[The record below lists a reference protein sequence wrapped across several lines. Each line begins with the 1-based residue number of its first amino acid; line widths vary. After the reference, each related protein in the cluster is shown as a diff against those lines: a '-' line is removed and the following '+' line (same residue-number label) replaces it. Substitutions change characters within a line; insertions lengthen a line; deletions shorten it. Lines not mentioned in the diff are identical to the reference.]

1 MPVREMEPRWRQRLE
16 QIESRVDEVRLPQGA
31 QDLSQDAEWC
41 EAVIAGQPQRFRL
54 HDYDEIYRV
63 PGLYEELFYHKL
75 ECCSPTRTANLL
87 VDLLADSGE
96 DLSDCVVMDLGAGN
110 GMVADELYC
119 RGAREIVGVDI
130 IREAKE
136 AALRDRPEL
145 YRDYLVADLTDLTE
159 QQEAR
164 LRRYQFNCLT
174 TVAALGFGDI
184 PPLAFTKALDL
195 IATPGWIAATIKED
209 FLHEEDTSGFSRL
222 VRAMSRERVIQIQSY
237 RRFQHRVSIAGE
249 PLYYVAMV
257 ARKLTEIPDWL
268 FERDATY

>member
-1 MPVREMEPRWRQRLE
+1 MPVKEMEPRWRQRLA

-54 HDYDEIYRV
+54 HDYNEIYRV

-119 RGAREIVGVDI
+119 RGGARDC
-130 IREAKE
+130 
-136 AALRDRPEL
+136 
-145 YRDYLVADLTDLTE
+145 
-159 QQEAR
+159 
-164 LRRYQFNCLT
+164 RR
-174 TVAALGFGDI
+174 GHH
-184 PPLAFTKALDL
+184 
-195 IATPGWIAATIKED
+195 PGWD
-209 FLHEEDTSGFSRL
+209 RHEKH
-222 VRAMSRERVIQIQSY
+222 
-237 RRFQHRVSIAGE
+237 RRFRHGDGRQ
-249 PLYYVAMV
+249 LYAAQGCVEFAS
-257 ARKLTEIPDWL
+257 
-268 FERDATY
+268 